1 MPPIRTRS
9 PARVAAQGVARA
21 HALSAAAA
29 ALSLADLDDF
39 TGDGAEG
46 LDGLPVVMRDAAQY
60 PDLDFTPPQ
69 GVRDA
74 FARGVELFEAGHGG
88 DGLRPATIA
97 WARRLA
103 AGEDASPAK
112 LVKMRAWHA
121 RHAVDRR
128 PGWANPPTPGY
139 VAYMLWGGE
148 PGRVWA
154 ETMVDR
160 MERADAAREARALS
174 GEMAGAG
181 DALLAPIPPADDTQ
195 ALDPVSP
202 EVDDSLRPRLIPRPM
217 TPDAT
222 TYRSTTPRAAQGTA
236 PAPAPV
242 QAIALPPGTTGVP
255 EDQWRGGNV
264 LGPPVKVPYGD
275 DAEADMQAAADA
287 ASTPGETTGGDV
299 AREESAAERRAFPG
313 AAPTPAPSPAP
324 PPAPPQGGTRE
335 RGRRGPVQP
344 RTSPAAGAPGTP
356 GGAGEAPHD
365 DGLAS
370 RILVETPATD
380 AAQLVTDALPEGA
393 EDTMQD
399 RIRAEAADAL
409 GVDAEGPDGGI
420 ATPKPAGRSTVAPDA
435 QGTGSADPA
444 SVESVAARLNRP
456 ASHNGVAL
464 VLTIPWASARLFAV
478 RDGLPP
484 EELHITLLYLGQ
496 RAAQPDGRGPALQSL
511 VRRIASSAPAPALRI
526 SGVGR
531 FMGADTDPLD
541 GTAVDAIYL
550 AVDSRDTLALRA
562 RVVAEAAE
570 LGATSASEHGFTPH
584 ITVVYV
590 PQGTERT
597 DIRPDLIGK
606 RVPGSLDFDAASL
619 ALWWGDDRYA
629 VPFRRADT
637 DASTSTDAA
646 PSLNAVAPGD
656 ITAKGPPT
664 VDGVTADVP
673 TFPALGQGGP
683 DNGVSGGSQGIGPG
697 PAPEAPAR
705 PSLTPGAVSFDVAG
719 DAMAATLSAAWNRE
733 HALGRLR
740 AWASSDGTGEWSRV
754 DVRRYSRAFAFVGA
768 PTVPAG
774 NGERGYAASAFLFP
788 HHDVVA
794 GGLALSRAGLARA
807 CLAFSRM
814 LSAGAQGDG
823 AGASE
828 PTPMTAIAS
837 HGAGSPD
844 VPAGTGAATRA
855 ALSGDNAQT
864 PSPVPP
870 GGIPMDQI
878 DSVRDHLS
886 RHCEQL
892 GVTPPWQATRPT
904 QTTEMRPQFVSVR
917 TLDAR
922 PPSQGAQPAG
932 ANAAMD
938 GAVTSAEGD
947 AAPPT
952 MVEGATLGPQVLAV
966 SWIQVAKVGE
976 FRGHTMGPFRFTTPI
991 FEEII
996 RNFRGTRNGAVPL
1009 DYEHATER
1017 MDGSIPMLGAPAVG
1031 YFTDLALRGGGKEL
1045 WGKVEWVDQTAVDH
1059 VRAGRYRYF
1068 SPAVVFDYTH
1078 PESGHCIGAALV
1090 SGGLTNR
1097 PFLDG
1102 MAPVTARAV
1111 AVHQPP
1117 LQPVDREAVDG
1128 DGAPAPWDGDE
1139 AEAALRRW
1147 ASAGGTGAKV
1157 DMDWPRYREGF
1168 AWYDSDA
1175 EDGFGAYKLPHH
1187 VVVDGELR
1195 TSRRGVEAAIAAL
1208 NGARGGVTIPAE
1220 EREAVYRHLANH
1232 YALWGGEAP
1241 ALLAVHADAVTARVT
1256 PAAIDRWGVPCLV
1269 ASARAYLGP
1278 ADASERVAAIVTL
1291 AAERVAH
1298 AQGTHA
1304 APGTAPTTAHTTAP
1318 VTASST
1324 GTPTTAPAKGTKAPA
1339 ASTENARGVTA
1350 SGANGTRSG
1359 TTMRDTT
1366 STPAATTTAAP
1377 RSDKSV
1383 RLRAAITAF
1392 RAGDRAALMRW
1403 YEDIDDREDLMEALR
1418 AMLGLPKL
1426 GGDDEVRA
1434 GIDRLM
1440 GYVEGDM
1447 GAADG
1452 VEDAVRDLVGC
1463 LRRCLNL
1470 PALARPA
1477 EVVGFVKR
1485 VLDTPEG
1492 EALPTFTLAVVP
1504 VAPVKT
1510 MDAIGPAQ
1518 VHVPGGTDAAADQ
1531 GEDEER
1537 DGGSLADG
1545 VRADDGEDDDEERDM
1560 DGGDGEGG
1568 DNASAPGMKPHASAS
1583 PKTPKTMRA
1592 PTRAGAK
1599 TMMNDQEKAA
1609 FAALEAEVQAYRQRD
1624 AAADVDAAIR
1634 AGFIPEAGRAGALTL
1649 RGTNPRAFAATY
1661 PAEAVQGRLAEL
1673 AARPAVTTMSAS
1685 APLVASQTAEALT
1698 APASGAPVPMREAPA
1713 AGSVAASAKVA
1724 PTREAI
1730 AAEATRRAAAKIPRT
1745 MKADATTFRAAI
1757 NEATAEV
1764 CAELGVDFNA
1774 LPRDAAPAA

>member
-39 TGDGAEG
+39 AGEGAEG

-148 PGRVWA
+148 PGRVWS

-160 MERADAAREARALS
+160 MERADAARDARALS

-181 DALLAPIPPADDTQ
+181 DALLAPVPPADDTQ

-202 EVDDSLRPRLIPRPM
+202 EVNDSLRPRLIPRPM

-275 DAEADMQAAADA
+275 DAEADLQDAADA

-324 PPAPPQGGTRE
+324 PQGGTRE

-344 RTSPAAGAPGTP
+344 RTSPAVGAPGTP

-370 RILVETPATD
+370 RILVETPDTD
-380 AAQLVTDALPEGA
+380 AAQAVTDALPEGA

-456 ASHNGVAL
+456 AAHNGVAI
-464 VLTIPWASARLFAV
+464 VLTIPRAAARLFAV

-484 EELHITLLYLGQ
+484 EELHITLLYLGK
-496 RAAQPDGRGPALQSL
+496 RDAQPDGRGPALQSL

-597 DIRPDLIGK
+597 DIRPDLVGK

-637 DASTSTDAA
+637 STDAA
-646 PSLNAVAPGD
+646 PPINAVAPGD

-683 DNGVSGGSQGIGPG
+683 DNGVSGGSQGTGPG
-697 PAPEAPAR
+697 PAAEAPTRRA
-705 PSLTPGAVSFDVAG
+705 LTPGAVPFDVAG

-807 CLAFSRM
+807 CLAFARA
-814 LSAGAQGDG
+814 LAAGAQGD
-823 AGASE
+823 AAA
-828 PTPMTAIAS
+828 PTTMTAT
-837 HGAGSPD
+837 AGSPD

-864 PSPVPP
+864 PSPMPL

-922 PPSQGAQPAG
+922 PAAQPAG

-938 GAVTSAEGD
+938 GAVTSAEGE

-976 FRGHTMGPFRFTTPI
+976 FRGHAMGALRFTTPI

-1117 LQPVDREAVDG
+1117 LQPADREAVDG

-1157 DMDWPRYREGF
+1157 DMDWARYREGF

-1232 YALWGGEAP
+1232 YKLWDGEAP
-1241 ALLAVHADAVTARVT
+1241 ALLSVHAEAVTARVS
-1256 PAAIDRWGVPCLV
+1256 AAALDRWGPACMV

-1291 AAERVAH
+1291 AAERA
-1298 AQGTHA
+1298 
-1304 APGTAPTTAHTTAP
+1304 TARPTSSTTALTPAGSTSGS
-1318 VTASST
+1318 TSGSASPRDA
-1324 GTPTTAPAKGTKAPA
+1324 GK
-1339 ASTENARGVTA
+1339 ARGVTLP
-1350 SGANGTRSG
+1350 GVDGTRSA
-1359 TTMRDTT
+1359 TTMPATT
-1366 STPAATTTAAP
+1366 TPTQAATTAL

-1426 GGDDEVRA
+1426 GSDDEVRA

-1492 EALPTFTLAVVP
+1492 ESLPTFTLAVAP

-1545 VRADDGEDDDEERDM
+1545 VRADDGEDDDEERDTAG
-1560 DGGDGEGG
+1560 DDGEGG
-1568 DNASAPGMKPHASAS
+1568 DNASAPGVKPHASTS
-1583 PKTPKTMRA
+1583 PKTTKTMRA
-1592 PTRAGAK
+1592 PTRAGAS

-1609 FAALEAEVQAYRQRD
+1609 FAALEAEVKAYRERD

-1649 RGTNPRAFAATY
+1649 RSSSPRAFAAAY
-1661 PAEAVQGRLAEL
+1661 PAEVVQSRLAEL
-1673 AARPAVTTMSAS
+1673 AAKPVTMRAPAPV
-1685 APLVASQTAEALT
+1685 VESQTAEALT
-1698 APASGAPVPMREAPA
+1698 APAGKVVPMREAPA
-1713 AGSVAASAKVA
+1713 AGAVASGAAIPA
-1724 PTREAI
+1724 TREAI
-1730 AAEATRRAAAKIPRT
+1730 AAEAARRAAAKVPRT